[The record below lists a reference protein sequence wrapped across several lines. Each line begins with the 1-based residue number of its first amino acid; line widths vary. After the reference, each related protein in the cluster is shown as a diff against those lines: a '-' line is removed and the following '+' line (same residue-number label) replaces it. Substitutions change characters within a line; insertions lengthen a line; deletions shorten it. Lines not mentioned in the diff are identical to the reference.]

1 MKKINLVLPK
11 GRIFDQVKD
20 LLAEAGISLTLS
32 GRGLRPATN
41 KDDLIVKIMKPRN
54 IANLLAFGRHDI
66 GFSGEDWIMESE
78 VSDQITTI
86 LPLGLNPV
94 KIVAAIP
101 ENYSLEELKN
111 REIIVVSEYKKIAT
125 DWLDKQGFNYKFL
138 TVHGAT
144 EVYPPEDADM
154 IIDNTSTGNT
164 LRDNNLKIVGTLV
177 QSATNFVA
185 SNSALDDPW
194 KHEKIM
200 EMKML
205 FEAILLGRNKS
216 MIEMNI
222 PNDKK
227 EIIDRLPCLKSPTV
241 MPLARDAGYAV
252 KITLDTKDVP
262 DLLPKLKKWGACDI
276 LEYNLSK
283 VIL

>member
-1 MKKINLVLPK
+1 MKKLNLVIPK

-20 LLAEAGISLTLS
+20 LMSEAGVQLFLS

-41 KDDLIVKIMKPRN
+41 KEDLIVKIMKPRN
-54 IANLLAFGRHDI
+54 IPNLLALGRHDI
-66 GFSGEDWIMESE
+66 GFSGDDWILESKANHHL
-78 VSDQITTI
+78 TTI
-86 LPLGLNPV
+86 LPLGFNPV
-94 KIVAAIP
+94 NIVAAIP
-101 ENYSLEELKN
+101 ENLTLESLKK
-111 REIIVVSEYKKIAT
+111 RKIVVVSEYEKIAKS
-125 DWLDKQGFNYKFL
+125 WLDEQGFDYQLL

-164 LRDNNLKIVGTLV
+164 LRDNNLKIVASLM

-185 SNSALDDPW
+185 TTSAMNDPW
-194 KHEKIM
+194 KSEKIL
-200 EMKML
+200 ELKML

-222 PNDKK
+222 PLDKEDILDK
-227 EIIDRLPCLKSPTV
+227 LPSLKSPTV
-241 MPLARDAGYAV
+241 MPLANKAGYAV
-252 KITLDTKDVP
+252 KITIDTQDVP
-262 DLLPKLKKWGACDI
+262 SLLPKLKKWGASDI